1 MNCSKWIKVYYESLF
16 LNPEYK
22 INRIFNEWKLEIP
35 DNIFE
40 KVKKASSTTKEPTFI
55 RSVESRHSKWK
66 TNLTVDQIDGML
78 GVLDCVKIKDY
89 SIDIYLVQMLH

>member
-40 KVKKASSTTKEPTFI
+40 KAKKASSTTKEPTFI
-55 RSVESRHSKWK
+55 RSIESQLSKWK
-66 TNLTVDQIDGML
+66 INLTVDQIDGML
-78 GVLDCVKIKDY
+78 GVLDYVKIKDY
-89 SIDIYLVQMLH
+89 SIDIYPLQMLH